1 MDAIPTMLGRLNIP
15 GSDAF
20 FAQSSGVDVLDDVP
34 EEREIYSMQSMRLV
48 TLFGAKPTH
57 SLTTDAAKWVW
68 TEGEGVVRYDRK
80 TDPHELRP
88 IDDPG
93 ALARVRGNR
102 DAQLRRA
109 AELGAPA
116 EQQLSAETQ
125 EALKALGYMD

>member
-1 MDAIPTMLGRLNIP
+1 
-15 GSDAF
+15 
-20 FAQSSGVDVLDDVP
+20 
-34 EEREIYSMQSMRLV
+34 MQSMRLV
-48 TLFGAKPTH
+48 SLFGAKPAH
-57 SLTTDAAKWVW
+57 SLTTDTAKWVW

-80 TDPHELRP
+80 IDPHELRP